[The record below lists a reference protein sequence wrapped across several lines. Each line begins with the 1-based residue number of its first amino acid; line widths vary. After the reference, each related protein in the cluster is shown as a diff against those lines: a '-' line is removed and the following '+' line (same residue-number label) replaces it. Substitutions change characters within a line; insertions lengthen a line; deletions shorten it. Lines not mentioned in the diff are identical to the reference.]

1 MNVVPR
7 ASQWGELIR
16 PDRVHGSLYSDP
28 AIFAAELQNIWYRT
42 WVYVGHESEVPDAN
56 DYVVKSIGPQSVIMT
71 RDEQGKVNLLLNR
84 CSHRGNQVCSYD
96 KGNARSFTCPF
107 HSWTFANDGRLVGY
121 AFPDGYEGQDKS
133 KLALGRVTRVQSYRG
148 FVFGSFAA
156 EGPTLEEHLGG
167 AAETIDRLVR
177 FSPEGEVE
185 VTAGFLK
192 HRVKA
197 NWKFILENECDG
209 YHPAFVHSSI
219 FGVADSAIGKLYG
232 GASTAVTRDYGNGHT
247 EIDLRPEFRKRDA
260 PMSWFGTTEERLP
273 DYTARMKAAYGDQQ
287 AREIMIDGTPHVMIF
302 PNLFIAEI
310 QMFVIQPLA
319 VDDSV
324 QHVTALQFKGAPD
337 MNRRLRQQTMGSVG
351 PAGLLLA
358 DDFEMYERCHRGVLA
373 RNPEWIFLGRGEKR
387 ERQDELG
394 FKVGHVTDEIPS
406 RGIWR
411 HYRSLMETVL
421 MLSRESSATLMSA
434 VTAFIYKE
442 ARLQDEHQY
451 EAWEA
456 LWTDDGVYWVPANG
470 DDIDPEKEMSIIY
483 DNRSRISLRIK
494 QLLTGKR
501 HTQTPQSRLRR
512 LVSNIELLD
521 EQPGGDIPVA
531 SNSMVFESS
540 LRDDTIW
547 AARNEYRLR
556 YVDGELRMAYK
567 KVILVNNEK
576 ALFTL
581 SFLI

>member
-1 MNVVPR
+1 MNVLPR

-16 PDRVHGSLYSDP
+16 PDRVHGSLYSDS
-28 AIFAAELQNIWYRT
+28 AIFEAELQNIWYRT
-42 WVYVGHESEVPDAN
+42 WVYVGHESEVPNAN

-71 RDEQGKVNLLLNR
+71 RDGQGKINLLLNR

-133 KLALGRVTRVQSYRG
+133 KLSLGRVTRVQSYRG

-260 PMSWFGTTEERLP
+260 PMSWFGTTEDRLP
-273 DYTARMKAAYGDQQ
+273 DYTARMKAAYGDQK

-358 DDFEMYERCHRGVLA
+358 DDSEMYERCHRGVLA

-411 HYRSLMETVL
+411 HYRRLMETV
-421 MLSRESSATLMSA
+421 
-434 VTAFIYKE
+434 
-442 ARLQDEHQY
+442 
-451 EAWEA
+451 
-456 LWTDDGVYWVPANG
+456 
-470 DDIDPEKEMSIIY
+470 
-483 DNRSRISLRIK
+483 
-494 QLLTGKR
+494 
-501 HTQTPQSRLRR
+501 
-512 LVSNIELLD
+512 
-521 EQPGGDIPVA
+521 
-531 SNSMVFESS
+531 
-540 LRDDTIW
+540 
-547 AARNEYRLR
+547 
-556 YVDGELRMAYK
+556 
-567 KVILVNNEK
+567 
-576 ALFTL
+576 
-581 SFLI
+581 